1 MNPLVRLVLSLSA
14 LLFLSAAIV
23 TSESALALRIG
34 FLVAALIGA
43 VLAIVHYRQER
54 RGEAP

>member
-34 FLVAALIGA
+34 FLVAALIGV

-54 RGEAP
+54 RGEAS

>member
-1 MNPLVRLVLSLSA
+1 MNPLVKLVLSLSA

-34 FLVAALIGA
+34 FLVAALVGA
-43 VLAIVHYRQER
+43 VLAIVQYRQER
-54 RGEAP
+54 GGEKP